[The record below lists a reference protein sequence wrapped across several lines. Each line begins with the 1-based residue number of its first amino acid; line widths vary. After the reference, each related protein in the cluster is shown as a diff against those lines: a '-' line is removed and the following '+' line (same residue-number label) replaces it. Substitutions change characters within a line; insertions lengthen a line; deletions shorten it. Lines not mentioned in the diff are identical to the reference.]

1 MMPRTIFLARLLGL
15 FFLLTGIA
23 MLIRR
28 DTMVA
33 TVMALLRDE
42 PLLFALGMSA
52 LAVGLAMVLMHNVWS
67 GGVLPVVVTLLGW
80 TFVIRG
86 ALLLALPPGVAAQL
100 VGALRF
106 DELYYGYAGITLVLG
121 AYMTWAGFRRPH
133 K

>member
-80 TFVIRG
+80 TFVIRSWGDMLPASTPDKPDTRTPMPRPGCGVGDSPAISRGG
-86 ALLLALPPGVAAQL
+86 AAGRRTAL
-100 VGALRF
+100 
-106 DELYYGYAGITLVLG
+106 
-121 AYMTWAGFRRPH
+121 
-133 K
+133 

>member
-86 ALLLALPPGVAAQL
+86 AAASDEVVDSCSWSAHCALTSS
-100 VGALRF
+100 
-106 DELYYGYAGITLVLG
+106 IT
-121 AYMTWAGFRRPH
+121 AMPASRWCSAPI
-133 K
+133 